1 MNSWLPFLAFIHPT
15 HLSNDF
21 RLQDMES
28 NTSYNI
34 NILNLAKYELELSI
48 NNTNDLDK
56 VLRNQNDTELFKEH
70 LDLMKI
76 WQEKFQ
82 KELEETSFSY
92 NEFIHLLTLVF

>member
-1 MNSWLPFLAFIHPT
+1 
-15 HLSNDF
+15 
-21 RLQDMES
+21 MES

-34 NILNLAKYELELSI
+34 NVLDLAKYELGISI

-82 KELEETSFSY
+82 KELEEISFSY
-92 NEFIHLLTLVF
+92 NGFIHLLKLVF